1 MEASRER
8 TTPEWLPSALEPDAL
23 RETFRGLKEKYGDSP
38 AEVAASL
45 REKYGDSPAEVAAS
59 LRENLRGLTAPGPGQ
74 QGAPGAGAPADSAGA
89 TLPRPP
95 FEERPELYVG
105 AAFAGGLALAG
116 VLRLLGR

>member
-1 MEASRER
+1 MEGSGQR

-23 RETFRGLKEKYGDSP
+23 RERFRGLKEEYGDSP
-38 AEVAASL
+38 GEVAASL

-59 LRENLRGLTAPGPGQ
+59 LRQNLRGLTEPRPGQ
-74 QGAPGAGAPADSAGA
+74 PGAPDAGASAGSAGA
-89 TLPRPP
+89 TVPTPP